1 MRISDYIGQS
11 FVNLR
16 KKKLRTFLT
25 TFGVVIGIG
34 ALVSMFSFGKGV
46 QKNVLD
52 RFKEMELLNYV
63 TVFAESARD
72 RRGPHSL
79 EPEPIKTETE
89 ATRVLDDELIK
100 EVMKIKGVVSAF
112 PEERFPGQLRF
123 NDQEMFSLIQVLPA
137 DVCQSE
143 LMILRAGRAY
153 RANEEDGLIISDSML
168 RRMDITEPQ
177 KVIGSEIEI
186 TTLKV
191 DFQMF
196 LHAFHDPRG

>member
-1 MRISDYIGQS
+1 MKISDYIEQS

-16 KKKLRTFLT
+16 KKRLRTFLT

-63 TVFAESARD
+63 TVFAESAEV

-79 EPEPIKTETE
+79 EPGPQKAELSAARI
-89 ATRVLDDELIK
+89 LDDEFIK
-100 EVMKIKGVVSAF
+100 EVLKIKGVESAF

-123 NDQEMFSLIQVLPA
+123 NGK
-137 DVCQSE
+137 
-143 LMILRAGRAY
+143 R
-153 RANEEDGLIISDSML
+153 
-168 RRMDITEPQ
+168 
-177 KVIGSEIEI
+177 GS
-186 TTLKV
+186 V
-191 DFQMF
+191 
-196 LHAFHDPRG
+196 